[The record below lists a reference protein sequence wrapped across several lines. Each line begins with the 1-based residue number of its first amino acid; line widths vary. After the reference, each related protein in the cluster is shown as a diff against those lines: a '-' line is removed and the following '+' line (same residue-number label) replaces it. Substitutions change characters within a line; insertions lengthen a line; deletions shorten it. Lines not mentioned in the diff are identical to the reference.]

1 MSEVRK
7 PPTSGGGAVTRRG
20 SSNPPRGFRSD
31 CGRAATPKG
40 GICVYDPRL
49 VIPGVRGLV

>member
-20 SSNPPRGFRSD
+20 SSFRSD